1 MKLAILCTMMKR
13 FGMKGFYNSQEIG
26 LGRALAE
33 MGHTVVIYKGVKD
46 RKQAETIEIQDGLTI
61 RYMFM
66 PYFGAHGWFFPS
78 LLDKDLDGLFC
89 FADQQI
95 FLPHVAAW
103 CKRHGIVFVP
113 YVGTTYSLYVNTL
126 RGRVMD
132 TAFACTTLQLYK
144 RIPILAKTEAAKKE
158 LVALGVDGSLISLS
172 PVGLDTGV
180 MKKDFLEA
188 DRAALRR
195 ELGFEADD
203 VILCNVARLE
213 DDKRPLELLEI
224 FRRIQDKKKFRLLI
238 VGKGPLR
245 AQMDEF
251 IQQYGLEDKVKIL
264 DRVPYDSMWKIYTA
278 SDYYVNMS
286 EVEIFGM
293 AIMEAVYYH
302 CSVAARRAIGP
313 SLTLKD
319 MRGHCLCD
327 TDADIETW
335 LTADYPS
342 EEELT
347 ESADRVVED
356 FSWKPCA
363 RAFLGQIEAQRKKA

>member
-46 RKQAETIEIQDGLTI
+46 RKQVETIEILEGLTI

-132 TAFACTTLQLYK
+132 SAFACTTLRLYK
-144 RIPILAKTEAAKKE
+144 KIPILAKTEAAKKE
-158 LVALGVDGSLISLS
+158 LEALGVDGSHISLA

-180 MKKDFLEA
+180 LKKDFLEA

-195 ELGFEADD
+195 ELGFEEDD

-213 DDKRPLELLEI
+213 EDKRPFDLLKV
-224 FRRIQDKKKFRLLI
+224 FMNVRDRKKFEYGI
-238 VGKGPLR
+238 G
-245 AQMDEF
+245 DE
-251 IQQYGLEDKVKIL
+251 VKIF
-264 DRVPYDSMWKIYTA
+264 DRVPYTDMWKIYTV
-278 SDYYVNMS
+278 SDYYLNMS

-293 AIMEAVYYH
+293 AIMEAMYYR

-313 SLTLKD
+313 SLTLKG
-319 MRGHCLCD
+319 MRGHRLCD
-327 TDADIETW
+327 SDAEIEDWITGP
-335 LTADYPS
+335 YPP
-342 EEELT
+342 EEELA
-347 ESADRVVED
+347 ESAEKIVMD
-356 FSWKPCA
+356 FSWRPCA
-363 RAFLGQIEAQRKKA
+363 KAFIQQIEAQMARRG